1 MFFISKCDE
10 FSFITSNAKIMF
22 KQRCDVFE
30 LLEYVFFSADG
41 FECSLYGSIFF
52 KFMNIGISLTVK
64 LLHSFVLLSEQ
75 A

>member
-22 KQRCDVFE
+22 KQRCDVLE
-30 LLEYVFFSADG
+30 LLEYVFFCADG

-52 KFMNIGISLTVK
+52 EFINIGINLTVK

>member
-1 MFFISKCDE
+1 MFFISKRDE
-10 FSFITSNAKIMF
+10 FSFITPDAKIVF

-30 LLEYVFFSADG
+30 LLEYVFFCADG
-41 FECSLYGSIFF
+41 FECSLDGSIFF
-52 KFMNIGISLTVK
+52 KFMNIGINLTVK